1 MFDASTAGR
10 GPQPKT
16 KTINV
21 EANLMAQR
29 LIERRQLHES
39 TRRRLM
45 LLGAITFTA
54 LFTIPALYTWMATV
68 RRAASMTAEREAALS
83 TRLIA
88 LRKKETTARPA
99 IQESQLLAVVRGR
112 ANNYLGRISQYL
124 NCVEPDLAL
133 RNLKVEVLAGNM
145 KMTSQADAESY
156 ESYKK
161 FIVRCQ
167 EAVGKDNVF
176 PRSVKASN
184 LLGDRG
190 VVFDLE
196 HKVQVGQ

>member
-29 LIERRQLHES
+29 LIERRQLQES
-39 TRRRLM
+39 TRRRMILFIAVACSAVFS
-45 LLGAITFTA
+45 LPA
-54 LFTIPALYTWMATV
+54 LFTWMSTATRV
-68 RRAASMTAEREAALS
+68 AASTMNREADLR
-83 TRLIA
+83 TRLNAI
-88 LRKKETTARPA
+88 REKQETARPA
-99 IQESQLLAVVRGR
+99 IQESQLLGVVRGR
-112 ANNYLGRISQYL
+112 ANTYLGRVAEFL
-124 NCVEPDLAL
+124 NCVEPDMAL
-133 RNLKVEVLAGNM
+133 KSLKVEVLAGSM
-145 KMTSQADAESY
+145 KISAQAEAESY

-161 FIVRCQ
+161 FVVRCQ
-167 EAVGKDNVF
+167 EAVGKENVF
-176 PRSVKASN
+176 PRSVKASS

-190 VVFDLE
+190 VVFDIE